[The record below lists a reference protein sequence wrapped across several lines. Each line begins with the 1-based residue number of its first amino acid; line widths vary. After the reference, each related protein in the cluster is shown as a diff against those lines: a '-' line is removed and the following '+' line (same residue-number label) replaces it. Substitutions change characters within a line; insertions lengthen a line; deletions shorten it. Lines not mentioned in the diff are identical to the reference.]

1 MREIK
6 LFKRITACTLVLLL
20 TIPFTA
26 MSQQIG
32 ESITAQGPEKV
43 FKPEELEQMLAP
55 IALYP
60 DALLAQVLTAA
71 TYPLEVVAA
80 DRFVK
85 ENPGLKGK
93 ALLEAAKTKDWEPSV
108 KAMLEF
114 PDVLGMM
121 DEQLEW
127 TEKLG
132 DAFLAQQ
139 SDCMDAVQR
148 LRQKAY
154 AQGNLATTEKQVIRV
169 EPKTQIII
177 IEPASPE
184 VVYVPV
190 YDPAIIY
197 GFWWYL
203 AYPPYYF
210 YPRRYVGISFFSGV
224 FVGAFWG
231 AWGTWGCNWHSRDVY
246 INLNRYNN
254 FTRTHYESGNHYRF
268 YKDGQSVQPWR
279 HYTQYSESLRR
290 RDSSTA
296 QRFGEQQRP
305 TLTGKSGT
313 SDFRKY
319 DQGTVN
325 SPTISLREKA
335 RPTINT
341 SKSSANI
348 QISIKKQP
356 TNDLRENAR
365 PTINT
370 AKSSVNI
377 QPSIK
382 KQPTKVLREN
392 VVNQVNTKPIATVD
406 SKSDAGN
413 QRSAG
418 TSTSDLRVRESKK
431 TSTSMSNVKGE
442 IIARPS
448 SNDSSRNKDDAHALT
463 AEGRGRS
470 GHATD
475 DNLQPNPR
483 ILPSLKGFG
492 VFSRAPVNV
501 VGR

>member
-26 MSQQIG
+26 LSEQIG
-32 ESITAQGPEKV
+32 ESIAAQGPEKV

-93 ALLEAAKTKDWEPSV
+93 ALLEAAKTKDWEPSI

-114 PDVLGMM
+114 PDLLGMM

-132 DAFLAQQ
+132 SAFLAQQ

-154 AQGNLATTEKQVIRV
+154 AQGNLATTEKQMIRV

-197 GFWWYL
+197 GFWWYP

-224 FVGAFWG
+224 FVGAFWVG
-231 AWGTWGCNWHSRDVY
+231 WGTWGCNWHSRDVY

-279 HYTQYSESLRR
+279 HYTQYSESVRR
-290 RDSSTA
+290 RDSSTV

-305 TLTGKSGT
+305 ILTGKSGAP
-313 SDFRKY
+313 DLRKY
-319 DQGTVN
+319 DQGTVS
-325 SPTISLREKA
+325 SPTINLREKA

-341 SKSSANI
+341 AKSSANI

-356 TNDLRENAR
+356 TNDLRGGVANR
-365 PTINT
+365 
-370 AKSSVNI
+370 
-377 QPSIK
+377 
-382 KQPTKVLREN
+382 
-392 VVNQVNTKPIATVD
+392 VNTKPTVTVD
-406 SKSDAGN
+406 LRSNAGN
-413 QRSAG
+413 RRGAG

-448 SNDSSRNKDDAHALT
+448 SNDSSRNKEDAHALT

-483 ILPSLKGFG
+483 IFPSLKGSG
-492 VFSRAPVNV
+492 VFSRAPVDV